1 MPGCTENPP
10 ARREVRLYDQ
20 PRACAITNRGGC
32 QAQYCLLCSLALDFG
47 QRRPATELLASAQ
60 GKAGQV
66 PITALLTVIAGYA
79 STLLAVAIRT
89 CISKLRQQP
98 HCRFLLV
105 PLVHRWYRTSY
116 VVGEGVFCFLCL
128 GPGFSGLFASSR
140 PPFLSAGAR
149 SASHTDPRGTR
160 RGGHVVCKT
169 KLERSYTRSKANSGM
184 QLELQSIEK
193 IPTNSTF
200 VLAFARKC
208 CTLVLLASE

>member
-1 MPGCTENPP
+1 MAFLVVSSRHHQQQFCLVYTRRDKQYEGHRMPGCTENPP

-140 PPFLSAGAR
+140 PPLSLI
-149 SASHTDPRGTR
+149 H
-160 RGGHVVCKT
+160 
-169 KLERSYTRSKANSGM
+169 
-184 QLELQSIEK
+184 I
-193 IPTNSTF
+193 
-200 VLAFARKC
+200 
-208 CTLVLLASE
+208 